1 MKKIFVLLAVLM
13 FVASTASAATKAKKA
28 KKVVKKVVVA
38 EEFTPHWIL
47 QAQGG
52 PALVLSSTGETT
64 IEDEVINANT
74 IGWAF
79 NGSFGYALSNEF
91 SISLLTGYETFSIK
105 VPTALLEGSGLEL
118 GASLAYTPLQVMF
131 QYNAPGDD
139 VRFFG
144 FVGAGLA
151 FNTLT
156 VDAKGQLLDDLISDM
171 MDEDLTAPMVQAGV
185 KETSFLLSP
194 GIGMS
199 VKLSEKADFFVQ
211 TRLDMDFLS
220 GQVVDLL
227 NFVTG
232 EDAMDV
238 NTKKIDTLQLFMPIQ
253 VGILFNI

>member
-28 KKVVKKVVVA
+28 KKVVKEVVA

-52 PALVLSSTGETT
+52 TALVLSSTGETT
-64 IEDEVINANT
+64 VEDEVINANT
-74 IGWAF
+74 FGWAF
-79 NGSFGYALSNEF
+79 NGSIGYAFSNEC
-91 SISLLTGYETFSIK
+91 SLSLLSGYETFSIK
-105 VPTALLEGSGLEL
+105 VPNELLESEGIEL
-118 GASLAYTPLQVMF
+118 GASLAYTPLQVVF
-131 QYNAPGDD
+131 QYNTPGD
-139 VRFFG
+139 VQFFG

-156 VDAKGQLLDDLISDM
+156 VDAKGDLLDEMISDIL
-171 MDEDLTAPMVQAGV
+171 EDDVKAPMVQAGV

-194 GIGMS
+194 GVGLS
-199 VKLSEKADFFVQ
+199 FKLSERVNMFFQ

-220 GQVVDLL
+220 GEVVDLL

-232 EDAMDV
+232 PDAMDI
-238 NTKKIDTLQLFMPIQ
+238 NETEIASLQLFMPVQ
-253 VGILFNI
+253 VGLLFDLY